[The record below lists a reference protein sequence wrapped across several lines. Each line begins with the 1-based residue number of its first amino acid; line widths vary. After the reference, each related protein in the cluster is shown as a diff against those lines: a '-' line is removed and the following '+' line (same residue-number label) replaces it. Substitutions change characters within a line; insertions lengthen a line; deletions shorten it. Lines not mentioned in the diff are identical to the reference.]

1 MAAAPLRLMIYDRT
15 CTGPRLRPGLS
26 HAWWTGGVLYSR
38 LLRRLHAWHGASSWA
53 EALAWAAQVHPGR
66 EIAELQF
73 WGHGK
78 WGRAYIDRDPLDAAA
93 LIPGHPL
100 HASLAAIR
108 ERLRGPE
115 ALWWFRTCESFGAA
129 PGQDFARRLTDF
141 MGCRAAGHTYII
153 GVWQS
158 GLHSLRPGETPT
170 WSPLEGL
177 KEGPVDDPRAALWSR
192 RREPN
197 TIHCLSGHVPEG
209 Y

>member
-1 MAAAPLRLMIYDRT
+1 MDAAPLRLMIYDRT

-26 HAWWTGGVLYSR
+26 HAWWTGGVLYGR
-38 LLRRLHAWHGASSWA
+38 LLRRLHAWQGASSWA
-53 EALAWAAQVHPGR
+53 EALAWAAQVQPDR
-66 EIAELQF
+66 PIAELQF

-78 WGRAYIDRDPLDAAA
+78 WGRAYIGGDVLDAAA
-93 LIPGHPL
+93 LLPGHPL
-100 HASLAAIR
+100 HAAMAAIR
-108 ERLRGPE
+108 GRLVGPA

-129 PGQDFARRLTDF
+129 PGHDLARRLTDF

-158 GLHSLRPGETPT
+158 GLHSLRPGEAPS
-170 WSPLEGL
+170 WSPHEGL
-177 KEGPVDDPRAALWSR
+177 KRGSVADPREALWSR

-197 TIHCLSGHVPEG
+197 TIHCLSGRVPDG